1 MPGPTR
7 RRREAEAGSAEPNDE
22 LATRHCDGAER
33 ERSGPCVFVEVVV
46 VALERAARNAD
57 GVGHDVE
64 LVEIAVADEVT
75 PASSAPRPAALV
87 DETGHA
93 RHDYR

>member
-1 MPGPTR
+1 
-7 RRREAEAGSAEPNDE
+7 
-22 LATRHCDGAER
+22 
-33 ERSGPCVFVEVVV
+33 VEVVV

-75 PASSAPRPAALV
+75 PPSSAPRPAALV